1 MTVRH
6 GGHGAD
12 AAVRRARLELE
23 VAELEAGG
31 YAYGLLAAPP
41 PQTGHRDP
49 LPHEAHI
56 DFAGIER
63 ELDAATARIG
73 RVALGTRP
81 SVLARLLEQLSGA
94 PSAPAVLDAL
104 IATQVHGLASIPG
117 VADVLASARAAIAGE
132 LVGVAGGAAAR
143 VHDEAVRQG
152 VPAGWIRPP
161 RLLDAT
167 LEHLRQQATI
177 AAAAPASQLV
187 DAAHNTA
194 AATAAPSASVGDV
207 LTAISTTV
215 GGLSDAGPTDVVHQ
229 AVNRAN
235 GMGRG
240 DGADSID
247 PPEDGGGGG
256 ASSGAVLIYASEL
269 IDKATCYP
277 CALVDGTEYPDEAAA
292 AEDYPFGQ
300 YAACL
305 GGPRC
310 RGMLVYVWA
319 PEAPATIGMPA

>member
-1 MTVRH
+1 VTVRH
-6 GGHGAD
+6 GGHD

-31 YAYGLLAAPP
+31 FAYGLLAAPP

-49 LPHEAHI
+49 LPHEAHV
-56 DFAGIER
+56 DFAGIEAD
-63 ELDAATARIG
+63 LDAATARIA

-81 SVLARLLEQLSGA
+81 AVLARLLEQLSGA

-104 IATQVHGLASIPG
+104 IGAQVHGLASIPG
-117 VADVLASARAAIAGE
+117 VADVLASARVAITSE
-132 LVGVAGGAAAR
+132 LVGVAGAGALR
-143 VHDEAVRQG
+143 VHDEARRQG
-152 VPAGWIRPP
+152 VPAARIRPP
-161 RLLDAT
+161 RVLDAT

-177 AAAAPASQLV
+177 ASAAPAAQLI

-194 AATAAPSASVGDV
+194 AATAGPSASVGDV
-207 LTAISTTV
+207 LAGISASTSR
-215 GGLSDAGPTDVVHQ
+215 LSDAGPTDVVHQ

-247 PPEDGGGGG
+247 PPEDAGGG
-256 ASSGAVLIYASEL
+256 AGAMLIYASEL

-300 YAACL
+300 YESCL